1 MADPNIQQTV
11 RIQLP
16 VREPAGKEPLPNSTQ
31 PDPGAGSVARDLAAS
46 EFSQPVNSPPFLPP
60 LSASVIPAPE
70 RMSSGPK
77 KETARV
83 LPETARVLPISDPL
97 SSASQ
102 MKNAQSVIPMPH
114 VVPQNSLI
122 AATAARGKSSM
133 LLSWVLLA
141 VSALILIIQI
151 WTYLS

>member
-16 VREPAGKEPLPNSTQ
+16 VREPADEEPVPNSTQ
-31 PDPGAGSVARDLAAS
+31 PDPGAGLVARNLAAS
-46 EFSQPVNSPPFLPP
+46 AHTENPPS
-60 LSASVIPAPE
+60 LSASVIPGQEP
-70 RMSSGPK
+70 MSSGPK
-77 KETARV
+77 T
-83 LPETARVLPISDPL
+83 ETARVLPISDPF
-97 SSASQ
+97 SSGSQ
-102 MKNAQSVIPMPH
+102 MENAQSVIPMPH

-122 AATAARGKSSM
+122 AAAAAGGNSSM

>member
-16 VREPAGKEPLPNSTQ
+16 VRKPAGKKPLPNSTQ
-31 PDPGAGSVARDLAAS
+31 ADPDTRSVARNLAAS
-46 EFSQPVNSPPFLPP
+46 EFSQPVNPPPF
-60 LSASVIPAPE
+60 SASVIPAPE
-70 RMSSGPK
+70 PMLSGPK
-77 KETARV
+77 KETARIQH
-83 LPETARVLPISDPL
+83 ISDPL

-102 MKNAQSVIPMPH
+102 MENAESVIPMAH

-122 AATAARGKSSM
+122 AATAAREKSST
-133 LLSWVLLA
+133 LLWWILLT

>member
-31 PDPGAGSVARDLAAS
+31 ADPGTGSVARNLAAS
-46 EFSQPVNSPPFLPP
+46 EFSQPVNPPPFSPP

-70 RMSSGPK
+70 PMSSGPK
-77 KETARV
+77 KETARI
-83 LPETARVLPISDPL
+83 LPISDPL

-102 MKNAQSVIPMPH
+102 MKNAQSVIPMAH

-122 AATAARGKSSM
+122 AATASGGKSSM
-133 LLSWVLLA
+133 LLWWVLLG

>member
-46 EFSQPVNSPPFLPP
+46 EFSQPVNPPP
-60 LSASVIPAPE
+60 LSASVIPGQEP
-70 RMSSGPK
+70 MSSGPK
-77 KETARV
+77 T
-83 LPETARVLPISDPL
+83 ETARVLPISDPL

-102 MKNAQSVIPMPH
+102 MKNAQSIIPMPH

-133 LLSWVLLA
+133 LLSWVLLI